1 MIAASATAVL
11 LSLLLSLVAMPLILR
26 LAHRRKW
33 YDPPNSRKIH
43 TGLIPRLG
51 GPGMFLSFLAAAAL
65 TPTLLGLLFPNR
77 ALLAWDLRFLPLFAG
92 ITLIHGIGLFD
103 DFRNLSALP
112 KFGLQLLA
120 AVIVTSGG
128 FVVRSVT
135 LPYLGMVQLGLLAY
149 PLTVLW
155 IVSISNALNLI
166 DGLDGLAG
174 GIAAFAALSMGAIA
188 LIQGALSTAVL
199 SFALFGAVAGF
210 LVFNLP
216 PARIFMGDSGSL
228 FLGFVLAVLP
238 LVGGISK
245 ASAFGTLLV
254 PITLLTVPILDTV
267 TAIVRRVRKRI
278 PIIQPDKEH
287 IHHKLLDMGLS
298 ERQIL
303 WVLYGFSLY
312 LSVVAVTSVI
322 LPTEVN
328 VYLILVVWVGSVLGY
343 SFLTHLDT
351 RHLRARDQAEG
362 SALRGP
368 KAVDPGEETRIKR
381 SS

>member
-1 MIAASATAVL
+1 MIAAPVVAAVL
-11 LSLLLSLVAMPLILR
+11 SMALSLVAMPLILR

-33 YDPPNSRKIH
+33 YDPPNNRKIH

-51 GPGMFLSFLAAAAL
+51 GPGMFLSFLAGSVL
-65 TPTLLGLLFPNR
+65 TPPLLGLLFPGR
-77 ALLAWDLRFLPLFAG
+77 IPLGWDLRFLPLFAG
-92 ITLIHGIGLFD
+92 IALIHGIGLFD

-120 AVIVTSGG
+120 AAIVTSGG
-128 FVVRSVT
+128 FVVRSIT
-135 LPYLGMVQLGLLAY
+135 LPYLGVIRLGLVAY

-155 IVSISNALNLI
+155 IVGISNALNLI

-174 GIAAFAALSMGAIA
+174 GIAAFASLAMGAIA
-188 LIQGALSTAVL
+188 LIQGAAGTAVL
-199 SFALFGAVAGF
+199 CFALFGAIVGF

-228 FLGFVLAVLP
+228 FLGFALAVLP

-254 PITLLTVPILDTV
+254 PITLLTVPILDTA
-267 TAIVRRVRKRI
+267 TAIIRRARKRV

-287 IHHKLLDMGLS
+287 IHHKLLEMGLN

-303 WVLYGFSLY
+303 WVLYGFSMY
-312 LSVVAVTSVI
+312 LSAVSVTSVI
-322 LPTEVN
+322 LPKEVN
-328 VYLILVVWVGSVLGY
+328 VYLILVVWVGSLLGY
-343 SFLTHLDT
+343 WFLNYLDIRQLRT
-351 RHLRARDQAEG
+351 RT
-362 SALRGP
+362 P
-368 KAVDPGEETRIKR
+368 KVDESGEDSQIKR